1 MIKTF
6 KCPNCGATMS
16 YEGGPEATLT
26 CAFCGSVA
34 PVPPE
39 LRVQAQ
45 ADPVHGFAT
54 HTPHPHAPAD
64 APPVIT
70 QHSQFG
76 PRRVRVDW
84 QTMNPAVRTWIIIVI
99 LIFVIPNCIGLAIG
113 GLSFVMAFVG
123 VFLSVLAEVFA
134 R

>member
-6 KCPNCGATMS
+6 KCPSCGATMS
-16 YEGGPEATLT
+16 YEGGPEATVT

-39 LRVQAQ
+39 LRAQAQ

-54 HTPHPHAPAD
+54 HTPHPHQPY
-64 APPVIT
+64 T
-70 QHSQFG
+70 
-76 PRRVRVDW
+76 PRRIRVDW
-84 QTMNPAVRTWIIIVI
+84 RGMNPNVRLVVIIFI
-99 LIFVIPNCIGLAIG
+99 LVFVVPNCLALGFGVLGFVATFVATFIGILVE
-113 GLSFVMAFVG
+113 F
-123 VFLSVLAEVFA
+123 FA

>member
-6 KCPNCGATMS
+6 KCPSCGATMS

-39 LRVQAQ
+39 LRAQAQ
-45 ADPVHGFAT
+45 PDPVHGFAT
-54 HTPHPHAPAD
+54 HTPHPHQPF
-64 APPVIT
+64 T
-70 QHSQFG
+70 
-76 PRRVRVDW
+76 PRRIRVDW
-84 QTMNPAVRTWIIIVI
+84 QGMNPSVRLWIIILV
-99 LIFVIPNCIGLAIG
+99 LIFVVPNCIGLAIG
-113 GLSFVMAFVG
+113 GLTFVVSFVAA
-123 VFLSVLAEVFA
+123 FLSVLAEIFA